1 MSQPVRAR
9 IPRATYRLQMHPG
22 FTFAHAERAL
32 GYLKRLGVS
41 DAYLSP
47 IWQAVPGSTHGYDV
61 TDHPRVNAELG
72 GLGGFTRFSDALKE
86 RGLGLMLDF
95 VPNHMGVGGGH
106 NLYWEDVLEHGQ
118 ASRYSHFFDIDWE
131 PLKRSLA
138 GKVLLPVLGELY
150 GRVLEQ
156 RQLKVVR
163 RDGAEEK
170 TGQGSKFFISY
181 VDRLFPLSPRT
192 QSVLL
197 HRAAE
202 LCSLSED
209 NPLRGELYS
218 LAVQAGHLPRS
229 SGTLSDEG
237 RTERARETAVIA
249 RRLHALSGL
258 SPAVPR
264 ALDAAV
270 RELNV
275 DPEALNRLIQEQNY
289 RLSYWRVAS
298 EQINYRRFFDIN
310 DLAALRMQDPRVFAW
325 AHAGLFDLVAQ
336 GRVDG
341 VRLDHTDGLY
351 DPAGYFGKLQDW
363 AGAALDSY
371 RSAGDR
377 PEVDS
382 PEVDRLEGADGPDHQ
397 SASPAEPAP
406 LPIYVVAEKILEPG
420 EKLPESWPIHGTT
433 GYDFLAQLGGTFV
446 SGAHEDEMTAIYR
459 RFTGDRM
466 GYGETLLGTKELILR
481 GSLSSELSGL
491 AERLERLAERDPR
504 WSDFTLSTLRAAM
517 REVIASFPV
526 YRTYL
531 RSSGQRER
539 GDDAKIGR
547 AITDARRLNRDLDP
561 TVFDFLHEVLTI
573 ATQDALS
580 AQAYGEFALSFQQ
593 LTGPVTAKGAE
604 DTAFYRYVR
613 LLTLNEVGG
622 DPALYGTPVATFHAQ
637 AKARAR
643 DWPHAMLS
651 TSTHDTKRGEDTR
664 ARIAVL
670 SEMPQTWA
678 AYLSVWSRLS
688 RPFEKYELTEGGQPT
703 RGPQRWPSFGDSY
716 ALFQTMLGAWPL
728 EGMHSEVARQDFQSR
743 LIACA
748 HKSAREAKQLTT
760 WATPNTAYEGHLA
773 TFIGGLLD
781 SDEFVGSMQDLHG
794 RVSPYG
800 AQNGLSTALVRL
812 TAPGVPDTYQGAELW
827 NQSLVDPD
835 NRRPVDY
842 AGLSRR
848 LERLE
853 AGYGTD
859 PLSLAQDVLAR
870 YQDGDV
876 KLLTTWAA
884 LRARREAPQLFARGD
899 YQPID
904 AGKFLLVYSRAHGRQ
919 VAVIAAP
926 RLSYTLTREKQ
937 PWALGAAWGKRELT
951 LPGAG
956 RYRNALTGETFTVR
970 GKKLLLAELFA
981 HVPLALLL
989 KG

>member
-1 MSQPVRAR
+1 MNQSAHAR
-9 IPRATYRLQMHPG
+9 IPRATYRLQLHPG
-22 FTFAHAERAL
+22 FTFAHAERVL
-32 GYLKRLGVS
+32 DYLTRLGVS

-61 TDHPRVNAELG
+61 TDHSRVNPELG
-72 GLGGFTRFSDALKE
+72 GLSGFHRFSDAARE
-86 RGLGLMLDF
+86 RGLGLLLDF

-138 GKVLLPVLGELY
+138 GKVLLPVLGDLY

-156 RQLKVVR
+156 GQLKVVR
-163 RDGAEEK
+163 WDGAEEK
-170 TGQGSKFFISY
+170 TGREGKFFISY
-181 VDRLFPLSPRT
+181 VDRLFPVSPRT
-192 QSVLL
+192 QAGLL
-197 HRAAE
+197 RRAFD
-202 LCSLSED
+202 LCRLSED
-209 NPLRGELYS
+209 NPLRGELSS

-237 RTERARETAVIA
+237 RSERARETAVIA
-249 RRLHALSGL
+249 RRLHALTGQ

-270 RELNV
+270 RELNA
-275 DPEALNRLIQEQNY
+275 DHGALDRLIREQNY

-310 DLAALRMQDPRVFAW
+310 DLAALRMEDPRVFAW
-325 AHAGLFDLVAQ
+325 AHAGLFELVAQ

-341 VRLDHTDGLY
+341 IRLDHTDGLH

-363 AGAALDSY
+363 AGAARDS
-371 RSAGDR
+371 DR
-377 PEVDS
+377 PESAAGPADQ
-382 PEVDRLEGADGPDHQ
+382 PEHQNGAPPD
-397 SASPAEPAP
+397 PVP

-420 EKLPESWPIHGTT
+420 ESLPQSWPIHGTT

-446 SGAHEDEMTAIYR
+446 SGAHEDEITAIYR
-459 RFTGDRM
+459 RFTGDRLS
-466 GYGETLLGTKELILR
+466 YGETLLGTKELILR

-491 AERLERLAERDPR
+491 AERLERLAERDAR
-504 WSDFTLSTLRAAM
+504 WSDFTLSTLRSAL

-531 RSSGQRER
+531 RLGGQRES
-539 GDDAKIGR
+539 GDDAKIGQ
-547 AITDARRLNRDLDP
+547 AMTDARRLNRNLDP
-561 TVFDFLHEVLTI
+561 SVFDFLHEVLTI
-573 ATQDALS
+573 AAHDALS
-580 AQAYGEFALSFQQ
+580 TQAYGEFALSFQQ

-643 DWPHAMLS
+643 DFPHAMLS

-688 RPFEKYELTEGGQPT
+688 RPFERYEQTEGRQAMRGQ
-703 RGPQRWPSFGDSY
+703 QRWPSAGDSY

-728 EGMHSEVARQDFQSR
+728 EGMHSEAACQEFESR

-748 HKSAREAKQLTT
+748 HKSAREAKQCST
-760 WATPNTAYEGHLA
+760 WASPNTRYEELLTGL
-773 TFIGGLLD
+773 TLGLLA
-781 SDEFVGSMQDLHG
+781 SDEFVCSMQELHE

-842 AGLSRR
+842 GDLSRR
-848 LERLE
+848 LTKLE
-853 AGYGTD
+853 AECRTD
-859 PLSLAQDVLAR
+859 PLKLAQDTLAR
-870 YQDGDV
+870 FQDGDV
-876 KLLTTWAA
+876 KMLTTWAA
-884 LRARREAPQLFARGD
+884 LQARREAPELFANGE

-904 AGKFLLVYSRAHGRQ
+904 AGKFLLAYSRTHGRQ

-937 PWALGAAWGKRELT
+937 PWALGAAWGKRELA
-951 LPGAG
+951 LPEAG

-970 GKKLLLAELFA
+970 GKKLPLAELFA
-981 HVPLALLL
+981 HFPLALLL

>member
-1 MSQPVRAR
+1 MNQSAQAR
-9 IPRATYRLQMHPG
+9 IPRATYRLQLHPG
-22 FTFAHAERAL
+22 FTFAHAERVL
-32 GYLKRLGVS
+32 DYLTRLGVS

-61 TDHPRVNAELG
+61 TDHSRVNTERG
-72 GLGGFTRFSDALKE
+72 GLGGFTRFSDAIRE
-86 RGLGLMLDF
+86 RGLGLLLDF

-131 PLKRSLA
+131 PLKRSLEH
-138 GKVLLPVLGELY
+138 KVLLPVLGDLY

-156 RQLKVVR
+156 GQLKVVR
-163 RDGAEEK
+163 WDGAEEK
-170 TGQGSKFFISY
+170 TVRDGKFFISY

-192 QSVLL
+192 QAGLL
-197 HRAAE
+197 RRASD
-202 LCSLSED
+202 LCKLSED

-237 RTERARETAVIA
+237 RSERARETAVIA

-258 SPAVPR
+258 SPAIPR

-270 RELNV
+270 RELNA
-275 DPEALNRLIQEQNY
+275 DPEALNRLFQEQNY

-310 DLAALRMQDPRVFAW
+310 DLAALRMEDPRVFAW
-325 AHAGLFDLVAQ
+325 AHAGLYDLVAQ

-363 AGAALDSY
+363 AGAALDI
-371 RSAGDR
+371 DR
-377 PEVDS
+377 PAGAT
-382 PEVDRLEGADGPDHQ
+382 PEVNRLEGSDGPAGQLGHQ
-397 SASPAEPAP
+397 NGAVVEPAS

-446 SGAHEDEMTAIYR
+446 SGVHEDEMTAIYR
-459 RFTGDRM
+459 RFTGDRLS
-466 GYGETLLGTKELILR
+466 YGETLLGTKELILR

-504 WSDFTLSTLRAAM
+504 WSDFTLSTLRSAL

-531 RSSGQRER
+531 RQDGQRER
-539 GDDAKIGR
+539 GDDAKIGQ
-547 AITDARRLNRDLDP
+547 AILDARRLNRDLDP

-580 AQAYGEFALSFQQ
+580 AQAYGEFTLSFQQ

-622 DPALYGTPVATFHAQ
+622 DPALYGTPLATFHAQ

-688 RPFEKYELTEGGQPT
+688 RPFEKYESTEGGQAT

-728 EGMHSEVARQDFQSR
+728 EGMNSGVARQDFQSR

-748 HKSAREAKQLTT
+748 HKSAREAKQFST
-760 WATPNTAYEGHLA
+760 WASPNARYEELLA
-773 TFIGGLLD
+773 GFIGGLLG
-781 SDEFVGSMQDLHG
+781 SDEFVGSMQELHG

-800 AQNGLSTALVRL
+800 AQNGLSTVLVRL
-812 TAPGVPDTYQGAELW
+812 TAPGMPDTYQGAELW

-848 LERLE
+848 LGELE
-853 AGYGTD
+853 ARYGID
-859 PLSLAQDVLAR
+859 PLALAQGALAR

-884 LRARREAPQLFARGD
+884 LQARREAPELFAAGD

-904 AGKFLLVYSRAHGRQ
+904 AGKFLLAYSRTHGRQ

-970 GKKLLLAELFA
+970 GKKLLLAELLA
-981 HVPLALLL
+981 HFPLALLL
-989 KG
+989 KS

>member
-1 MSQPVRAR
+1 MSQASSAR
-9 IPRATYRLQMHPG
+9 IPRATYRLQLHSS
-22 FTFAHAERAL
+22 FTFAQAERTL
-32 GYLKRLGVS
+32 DYLTRLGVS

-61 TDHPRVNAELG
+61 TDHSRVNPELG
-72 GLGGFTRFSDALKE
+72 GLSGFHRFSDAARE
-86 RGLGLMLDF
+86 RGLGLLLDF

-138 GKVLLPVLGELY
+138 GKVLLPVLGDLY

-156 RQLKVVR
+156 GQLKVVR
-163 RDGAEEK
+163 PDDSGGRSGRE
-170 TGQGSKFFISY
+170 GKFFISY
-181 VDRLFPLSPRT
+181 VDRLFPVSPRT
-192 QSVLL
+192 QAGLL
-197 HRAAE
+197 RRAFD
-202 LCSLSED
+202 LCRLSED
-209 NPLRGELYS
+209 NPLRGELSS

-237 RTERARETAVIA
+237 RSERSRETAVIA
-249 RRLHALSGL
+249 RRLHALTGQ

-270 RELNV
+270 RELNA
-275 DPEALNRLIQEQNY
+275 DHGALDRLIREQNY

-310 DLAALRMQDPRVFAW
+310 DLAALRMEDPRVFAW
-325 AHAGLFDLVAQ
+325 AHAGLFELVAQ

-351 DPAGYFGKLQDW
+351 DPAGYFEKLQNW
-363 AGAALDSY
+363 AGAALGGHWS
-371 RSAGDR
+371 
-377 PEVDS
+377 ENM
-382 PEVDRLEGADGPDHQ
+382 DGPPDQPDHQ
-397 SASPAEPAP
+397 DGSSPEPIP

-420 EKLPESWPIHGTT
+420 ENLPQSWPIHGTT
-433 GYDFLAQLGGTFV
+433 GYDFLAQMGGTFV

-459 RFTGDRM
+459 RFTGDRLS
-466 GYGETLLGTKELILR
+466 YGETLLGTKELILR

-504 WSDFTLSTLRAAM
+504 WSDFTLSTLRSAL

-531 RSSGQRER
+531 RQDGQRES

-547 AITDARRLNRDLDP
+547 AIFDARRLNRDLDP
-561 TVFDFLHEVLTI
+561 SVFDFLHEVLTI
-573 ATQDALS
+573 AAQGALS
-580 AQAYGEFALSFQQ
+580 AQAYAEFALSFQQ

-622 DPALYGTPVATFHAQ
+622 DPALYGTPPATFHAQ
-637 AKARAR
+637 AKVRAAH
-643 DWPHAMLS
+643 WPHAMLS

-688 RPFEKYELTEGGQPT
+688 RPFEKYESIEGGQAT
-703 RGPQRWPSFGDSY
+703 RGPQRWPSAGDSY

-728 EGMHSEVARQDFQSR
+728 EGMQGEAARQDFQAR

-748 HKSAREAKQLTT
+748 YKSAREAKQFST
-760 WATPNTAYEGHLA
+760 WASPNARYEELLA
-773 TFIGGLLD
+773 ELITGLLA
-781 SDEFVGSMQDLHG
+781 SDEFVGSMQELHG

-800 AQNGLSTALVRL
+800 AQNSLSTVLVRL
-812 TAPGVPDTYQGAELW
+812 TSPGMPDTYQGAELW

-848 LERLE
+848 LMGLE
-853 AGYGTD
+853 TGYGTD
-859 PLSLAQDVLAR
+859 PLALALDVLAR

-876 KLLTTWAA
+876 KLLTTWAV
-884 LRARREAPQLFARGD
+884 LQARRAAPELFSGGD
-899 YQPID
+899 YQPTD
-904 AGKFLLVYSRAHGRQ
+904 AGKFLLAYSRTHGKQ
-919 VAVIAAP
+919 AAVIAAP
-926 RLSYTLTREKQ
+926 KLTYTLTREKL
-937 PWALGAAWGKRELT
+937 PWALGIAWGKRELT
-951 LPGAG
+951 LPGSG
-956 RYRNALTGETFTVR
+956 RYRNVLTGETFTIR

-981 HVPLALLL
+981 YFPLALLL